1 LLQLRVVP
9 VFLECEVR
17 LAAASPKEHMDWN
30 WGPVISYATEAFRSY
45 AKVRLRADDEVS
57 VRSYDPYNVEDR
69 YGLKGPLTYQ
79 GEDLDYVR
87 AVVNTF
93 RKMDYSLQG
102 MDIELKTTIPVGTG
116 LASSAA
122 LCVSVA
128 HAISAACEFKLSPVD
143 LANIA
148 YVAEANEVKTGCG
161 QMDPHSSAQGSLCYI
176 DCSTEPPRRIG
187 RLELK
192 KPFPIVIG
200 DTRVPRKASRVLHWL
215 GRKVR
220 EKDPDMLE
228 GVRKIISLVNRA
240 WRELRRPDWSPQRIG
255 GYMNENQRLLRDYLR
270 VSTFEIEELIYAAL
284 KAGALGAKL
293 TGAGGGGCIIAF
305 TSPEDQSKVAKSIED
320 VGGRAYLTDI
330 ANEGA
335 RIEDTKVFS
344 DIKYPFS
351 HL

>member
-1 LLQLRVVP
+1 
-9 VFLECEVR
+9 VR
-17 LAAASPKEHMDWN
+17 FGLAAASPKKHMDWN
-30 WGPVISYATEAFRSY
+30 WGPVIPYATEAFRSY
-45 AKVRLRADDEVS
+45 AKIRLKTDDKVS
-57 VRSYDPYNVEDR
+57 VRSYEPYNVEDR
-69 YGLKGPLTYQ
+69 YGLKDPLTYQ
-79 GEDLDYVR
+79 GGDLDYVR
-87 AVVNTF
+87 AVINTF
-93 RKMDYSLQG
+93 RKMKYSLQG

-116 LASSAA
+116 LSSSAA

-128 HAISAACEFKLSPVD
+128 HAVSLASGFKLGPVE

-148 YVAEANEVKTGCG
+148 YVAEAKEIKTGCG

-176 DCSTEPPRRIG
+176 DCSTEPPRKIE

-200 DTRVPRKASRVLHWL
+200 DTGVPRKASRVLHWL

-228 GVRKIISLVNRA
+228 GVRKIIGLVNEA
-240 WRELRRPDWSPQRIG
+240 WRELKKPDWNPQRVG
-255 GYMNENQRLLRDYLR
+255 GYMNENQRLLREYLR

-293 TGAGGGGCIIAF
+293 TGAGGGGCIIVF
-305 TSPEDQSKVAKSIED
+305 TSLEDQSKVAKSIED
-320 VGGRAYLTDI
+320 AGGRAYLTDI

-335 RIEDTKVFS
+335 RIEDNHVFG
-344 DIKYPFS
+344 DIRYPFG
-351 HL
+351 HI